1 MKAIVLSA
9 LLFTGLMSAQAT
21 RFIYSVQMKPDSTNR
36 SEVKSEKAYLDTDGK
51 KSLFISERAVLRDS
65 LFQRSRQT
73 QQMPDRSQ
81 MENMRSSLNYSIAKD
96 FGKQEITF
104 NNRIG
109 RDNYSYTEKVNLDW
123 NISSET
129 AKVDEYT
136 TQKATT
142 TFGGRKWTAWF
153 TNDFPVSDGPYKFSG
168 LPGLIVKLEDDKG
181 DYVFQLIQT
190 KKIPQIA
197 SLEQRGQTIKAKKS
211 DYLKTEKRFNDDP
224 EEFMKASM
232 ASGGGRGF
240 GGPGGGGSG
249 GGPRPG
255 GGNGPSQEQIKEM
268 RERMLKDA
276 KSNNNPIE
284 LK

>member
-1 MKAIVLSA
+1 MKAIILSA

-36 SEVKSEKAYLDTDGK
+36 SEVKLEKAYLDTDGK

-96 FGKQEITF
+96 FEKQEITF

-109 RDNYSYTEKVNLDW
+109 RDNYSYTEKVNLNWD
-123 NISSET
+123 ITSET
-129 AKVDEYT
+129 AKIDEYK

-142 TFGGRKWTAWF
+142 NFGGRKWTAWF
-153 TNDFPVSDGPYKFSG
+153 TSDLPVSDGPYKFSG

-181 DYVFQLIQT
+181 DYVFQLAQT
-190 KKIPQIA
+190 KKIPEIA
-197 SLEQRGQTIKAKKS
+197 SLQQRGQTIKVKKS
-211 DYLKTEKRFNDDP
+211 DYLKTEKRFNADP

-232 ASGGGRGF
+232 ASSGAPSPPVSRG
-240 GGPGGGGSG
+240 G
-249 GGPRPG
+249 GGPRFG
-255 GGNGPSQEQIKEM
+255 GGNGPSQEQIKAM
-268 RERMLKDA
+268 RERMLKEV